1 MGAGNETWRVW
12 GTDCARLLFRGSA
25 QGSVNPMKPRYL
37 LASLALILPRL
48 LLADAGMGDNPA
60 AFATKRIL
68 FFSKSSGW
76 EHEVIRDPA
85 VTGRPINKSGG
96 NLVPGLAF
104 QVLKEL
110 GAKDNLEFVFSKDG
124 SLFTPQYLAQFDAY
138 FFYTSG
144 DLSLPGTDGNP
155 PISAEGKAA
164 LLQAIA
170 GGKGFIGTHSA
181 SDSYHSP
188 GGAEKSGHRF
198 LSDGADADP
207 YIKMLGGEFIMHGQ
221 QQLSHLTVVDPRFP
235 GIIAVP
241 ADNHI
246 FEEWY
251 SLKNFSDDLHVLLV
265 QDTAGMTGFL
275 YARPNYPS
283 TWIHMYGKGRV
294 FYTSLGHRDD
304 TWTSAMYQ
312 SLLAGAINWAVGR
325 ADADLTP
332 NIRDVAPGANVLP
345 VSPPAAANK

>member
-1 MGAGNETWRVW
+1 
-12 GTDCARLLFRGSA
+12 
-25 QGSVNPMKPRYL
+25 MKPRYL
-37 LASLALILPRL
+37 FAALTLLVPRL
-48 LLADAGMGDNPA
+48 LLAAAGTTDDPA
-60 AFATKRIL
+60 ALATKRIL

-85 VTGRPINKSGG
+85 VTGRPVNKSGG
-96 NLVPGLAF
+96 NQVPGLAF

-110 GAKDNLEFVFSKDG
+110 GAKDNLKFVFSKDG
-124 SLFTPQYLAQFDAY
+124 SLFTPAYLAQFDAY

-144 DLSLPGTDGNP
+144 DLSKAGTDGNP
-155 PISAEGKAA
+155 PVTAEGKEA

-188 GGAEKSGHRF
+188 GGAEKTEHRF
-198 LSDGADADP
+198 LADGANADP

-221 QQLSHLTVVDPRFP
+221 QQLSHLVVADPRFP
-235 GIIAVP
+235 GVIAVAP
-241 ADNHI
+241 DNRI
-246 FEEWY
+246 LEEWY
-251 SLKNFSDDLHVLLV
+251 SLKNFADDLHVLLV

-275 YARPNYPS
+275 YARPSYPS
-283 TWIHMYGKGRV
+283 TWVHMYGKGRV

-304 TWTSAMYQ
+304 MWTSAMYQ

-325 ADADLTP
+325 VDADVTP
-332 NIRDVAPGANVLP
+332 NIKVAAPGADVLP
-345 VSPPAAANK
+345 IYEPPAPSK